1 MKKTSL
7 LYAAACLLSGMTLCL
22 SSCSDDDPIDSTTDT
37 MPWEYDQDI
46 DETILPGNDFYEY
59 ALGEWLETATLP
71 AGTDIYGI
79 NEEAYDKQIENIEKL
94 LNSTSDPIIN
104 KLRQDGINN

>member
-37 MPWEYDQDI
+37 MPWENRKI
-46 DETILPGNDFYEY
+46 T
-59 ALGEWLETATLP
+59 
-71 AGTDIYGI
+71 
-79 NEEAYDKQIENIEKL
+79 
-94 LNSTSDPIIN
+94 
-104 KLRQDGINN
+104 